1 MSDAEAAGV
10 LAYKQ
15 KKNDLPL
22 KLAASLKLNHPKL
35 LPPNMEYRF
44 VRDIVGDEKG
54 VRKRIAAAG
63 LKDWRFDLAWPT
75 YMIAAE
81 VEGGAFVQGRHVQG
95 AGFREDL
102 IKYGWAGFYGWTV
115 YRCDAYMIKQ
125 GLAAHQLSTIL
136 KRAIRSI
143 EITEKHERSSTY

>member
-1 MSDAEAAGV
+1 MSDAEAAEV

-22 KLAASLKLNHPKL
+22 KLVASLKLNHPKL
-35 LPPNMEYRF
+35 PPPNAEYRF
-44 VRDIVGDEKG
+44 ARDVVGDEAG
-54 VRKRIAAAG
+54 LRKRLTEAG
-63 LKDWRFDLAWPT
+63 LKDWRFDLAWPV

-95 AGFREDL
+95 VGFTNDL
-102 IKYGWAGFYGWTV
+102 IKYGWAGYYGWTV
-115 YRCDAYMIKQ
+115 YRCDAKMIKS

-143 EITEKHERSSTY
+143 EITEKHERVTKY